1 MTKKELKQYQNVS
14 MLEVLGACLLGAIIG
29 SVLALTYVIRTGGF

>member
-1 MTKKELKQYQNVS
+1 MRDIIYSALFG
-14 MLEVLGACLLGAIIG
+14 LIIG